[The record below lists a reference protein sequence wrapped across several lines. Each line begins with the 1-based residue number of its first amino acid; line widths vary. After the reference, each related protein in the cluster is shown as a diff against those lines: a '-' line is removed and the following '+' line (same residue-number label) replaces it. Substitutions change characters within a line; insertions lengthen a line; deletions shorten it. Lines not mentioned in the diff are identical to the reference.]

1 MRIPG
6 QATALQTLSTE
17 EKRRAIR
24 PVPEQQAELELKT
37 YYEQVRRTFGFMP
50 NYFLTQGRIPEL
62 VDAQLRI
69 REVIMKDGALSAAIK
84 GQIAL
89 VVSGINTSSYCV
101 AIHLELLRP
110 LGIEKPLGRI
120 LATDYGR
127 APVGDAVQALF
138 RFADKLTRKES
149 DICQA
154 DIDAVFAAGWD
165 QAALF
170 ETVLVV
176 SLMNFANRFA
186 MGCGLMADF

>member
-1 MRIPG
+1 MPYVD
-6 QATALQTLSTE
+6 
-17 EKRRAIR
+17 
-24 PVPEQQAELELKT
+24 PVPLEQAGPELRKF
-37 YYEQVRRTFGFMP
+37 YGQVQENFGFIP
-50 NYFLTQGRIPEL
+50 NYFLAQGRIPEL
-62 VDAQLRI
+62 VDAQLRM
-69 REVIMKDGALSAAIK
+69 REVIMREGALSAQLK
-84 GQIAL
+84 GQLAL

-101 AIHLELLRP
+101 AVHLELLRA

-120 LATDYGR
+120 LATNYPQ
-127 APVGDAVQALF
+127 APVGEKAQALF

-149 DICQA
+149 DVCQA

-186 MGCGLMADF
+186 IGCGLMADF

>member
-1 MRIPG
+1 MPYVD
-6 QATALQTLSTE
+6 
-17 EKRRAIR
+17 
-24 PVPEQQAELELKT
+24 PVLEQQAGLELKT
-37 YYEQVRRTFGFMP
+37 HYEEVRRTFGFIP
-50 NYFLTQGRIPEL
+50 NYFLTQGRIPEW

-69 REVIMKDGALSAAIK
+69 REVIMRDGALSAAIK

-127 APVGDAVQALF
+127 APVGDAVRALF
-138 RFADKLTRKES
+138 RFADKLTRKEA

-154 DIDAVFAAGWD
+154 DIDAVYAAGWD

-186 MGCGLMADF
+186 IGCGLMADF

>member
-1 MRIPG
+1 M
-6 QATALQTLSTE
+6 
-17 EKRRAIR
+17 
-24 PVPEQQAELELKT
+24 
-37 YYEQVRRTFGFMP
+37 
-50 NYFLTQGRIPEL
+50 
-62 VDAQLRI
+62 
-69 REVIMKDGALSAAIK
+69 
-84 GQIAL
+84 
-89 VVSGINTSSYCV
+89 
-101 AIHLELLRP
+101 
-110 LGIEKPLGRI
+110 
-120 LATDYGR
+120 
-127 APVGDAVQALF
+127 QALF

>member
-1 MRIPG
+1 MPHVD
-6 QATALQTLSTE
+6 
-17 EKRRAIR
+17 
-24 PVPEQQAELELKT
+24 PVPEQQAGPELKT
-37 YYEQVRRTFGFMP
+37 YYNQVRQLFGFVP
-50 NYFLTQGRIPEL
+50 NYFLAQGRIPEL

-69 REVIMKDGALSAAIK
+69 REVIMREGSLSSAVK

-120 LATDYGR
+120 LATDYSR

-138 RFADKLTRKES
+138 RFADKLTRREA
-149 DICQA
+149 DICQS

-170 ETVLVV
+170 ETILVV

-186 MGCGLMADF
+186 IGCGLMADF